1 MHYIL
6 LNVHKKVRAKMYI
19 CTEYIIRVLRYYPIW
34 GYTYLAENVTA
45 NITENIFINISIM

>member
-1 MHYIL
+1 M
-6 LNVHKKVRAKMYI
+6 HKKARTKMYI
-19 CTEYIIRVLRYYPIW
+19 CTEYIIGVLRYYPIW